1 MIIVSNTSPISNLAK
16 IDHLFLLQEIYSEVI
31 IPQAVY
37 DELTDI
43 RAGEKV
49 NNAIKNANFIKNKP
63 VINYQLV
70 KDLQR
75 NLDRGESEAIVLA
88 IELNANKLLI
98 DERLGRQ
105 EAIKLGLSLTGVL
118 SILLIAK
125 KRGLINNVK
134 SLMDKLIS
142 HTAFRIGDQLYYT
155 ILIEANEN

>member
-31 IPQAVY
+31 IPQALY

>member
-49 NNAIKNANFIKNKP
+49 NNAIKNANFIKNQP

-118 SILLIAK
+118 GIFLIAK

>member
-16 IDHLFLLQEIYSEVI
+16 IDHLFLLREIYSEVI

-37 DELTDI
+37 DELTDV

-49 NNAIKNANFIKNKP
+49 NNSIKNANFIKNKP

-75 NLDRGESEAIVLA
+75 NLDGGESEAIVLA
-88 IELNANKLLI
+88 IELNATKLLI
-98 DERLGRQ
+98 DERLGRK

-118 SILLIAK
+118 GILLIAK
-125 KRGLINNVK
+125 KRGLISNVK
-134 SLMDKLIS
+134 SLMDQLIS
-142 HTAFRIGDQLYYT
+142 HTAFRIGDELYYT